1 MTLLYTISIVSWMSS
16 LLPLGMCWRHW
27 KTGRLTQ
34 LIGLLVGL
42 SFLCD
47 LAMFTLGMA
56 RFNTYPVGNAFML
69 VQSLILLFIYR
80 DALKANAS
88 LFLLIGIVFTAFSVV
103 NFFFIQ
109 GPFVVNSHS
118 MVASSVGFIILS
130 LVYFR
135 KLLVNLPETFVH
147 RIPMVWVNTAV
158 LIYFSGNLFL
168 FMLYNYFFSTLWI
181 LHNVLNVI
189 KNILLFI
196 AVWQSQRTT
205 TSSSS

>member
-1 MTLLYTISIVSWMSS
+1 MTPLYIISIVSWMSS
-16 LLPLGMCWRHW
+16 LLPLWKCWRHW
-27 KTGRLTQ
+27 KSGRLTQ

-47 LAMFTLGMA
+47 LAMFALGMA

-80 DALKANAS
+80 DALKADAS
-88 LFLLIGIVFTAFSVV
+88 LFLLIGIVFTVFSFV
-103 NFFFIQ
+103 NLFFIQ

-118 MVASSVGFIILS
+118 MVASSLGFIMLS

-168 FMLYNYFFSTLWI
+168 FMLYNYFFSNLWI
-181 LHNVLNVI
+181 LHNLLNVT
-189 KNILLFI
+189 KNILLFVAI
-196 AVWQSQRTT
+196 WQSQRTT
-205 TSSSS
+205 TSYSS